1 MNNNNP
7 FADFGTPVVGK
18 RFFGREEEIQL
29 IQSRIFQESG
39 YGSLSIYGLPRIG
52 KTSLIL
58 EAINHASSI
67 IIKQNFIVFRI
78 DIGAFISVHTL
89 FKSILINIIE
99 KAEEIKLQNNNVI
112 LHNIIQRIHNVVEN
126 SIISFDDLRFIFRT
140 LKKNNIRIVCI
151 LDEFDAGRYLFS
163 GMPQLFHWLR
173 ELSSNP
179 EFKAAIVLISKRRL
193 QDVARLC
200 GYNSD
205 YWANVLMSINLRSF
219 SDDEVGIFFKKLKQ
233 NHIEINEETQNE
245 IIMICGGH
253 PYLLDAFAYHA
264 YEKVIRGNIV
274 NSELV
279 RSILNRITRHYFDQ
293 VNTILKDSTMLSK
306 TIQIL
311 VGPSWDVTQ
320 NDVEE
325 LIDYGIIKRDLNSN
339 IHAFSN
345 SLLDYLQFI
354 RESVDIWPLWRET
367 ERSLRDTLVV
377 LLEDKYGKEWPESLM
392 KAQIKIAPLI
402 QDCQKKMAKEKEK
415 FGSNA
420 SENLL
425 AYTYPFELYQIMSTD
440 WKSLGAPFLGN
451 DKNVWSMKFSLL
463 SKVRTPIAHNREE
476 ALKNNERVQAVG
488 FCDEIG
494 DRIKIFNNR

>member
-1 MNNNNP
+1 MNNANP

-18 RFFGREEEIQL
+18 RFFGREEEIRL
-29 IQSRIFQESG
+29 IQSRIFEESG
-39 YGSLSIYGLPRIG
+39 YGSLSISGLPRIG

-58 EAINHASSI
+58 EAINHATSI
-67 IIKQNFIVFRI
+67 ILKQQFIVFRI
-78 DIGAFISVHTL
+78 DIGTFISIQDL
-89 FKSILINIIE
+89 FKSILVNIVE
-99 KAEEIKLQNNNVI
+99 KMEEIKLQNNMI
-112 LHNIIQRIHNVVEN
+112 LEKIHSVVEN
-126 SIISFDDLRFIFRT
+126 PTLSFDDLRLTFRI

-179 EFKAAIVLISKRRL
+179 EFKAAMVFISKRRL
-193 QDVARLC
+193 QDVARLA

-219 SDDEVGIFFKKLKQ
+219 SDDEVGIFFEKLKQ
-233 NHIEINEETQNE
+233 NHIEINEEIQNE

-274 NSELV
+274 TTDLV
-279 RSILNRITRHYFDQ
+279 RSILNSITRHYFSQ
-293 VNTILKDSTMLSK
+293 VKTILTDGTMLSK
-306 TIQIL
+306 AVQIL
-311 VGPSWDVTQ
+311 VGPTWDITP

-325 LIDYGIIKRDLNSN
+325 LIDYGIIKRDLNCN

-345 SLLDYLQFI
+345 SFLDYLQFI

-367 ERSLRDTLVV
+367 ERSLRDTLVI

-402 QDCQKKMAKEKEK
+402 QDCQKNMAKEKEK

-425 AYTYPFELYQIMSTD
+425 AYTYPFQLYQIMSAD

-451 DKNVWSMKFSLL
+451 DKNAWFMKFSLL

-488 FCDEIG
+488 FCEEIK
-494 DRIKIFNNR
+494 DLIKNFNKK